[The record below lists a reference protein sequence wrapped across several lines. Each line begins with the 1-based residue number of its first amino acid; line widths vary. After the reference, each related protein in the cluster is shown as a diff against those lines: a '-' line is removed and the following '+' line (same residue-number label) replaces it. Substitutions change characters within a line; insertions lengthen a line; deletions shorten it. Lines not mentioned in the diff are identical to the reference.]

1 MMNRREHRVSVAME
15 SSISDGTKMFNGFVS
30 NVSRNGIKL
39 VDIPKKLDT
48 SASCVAVISGKG
60 KNFKCHML
68 PRWQKEDSHYK
79 EIGFKIISPSLKWIS
94 FLKDLE
100 YSVL

>member
-1 MMNRREHRVSVAME
+1 MMNRREHRVNVGME
-15 SSISDGTKMFNGFVS
+15 SSISDGVTMCNGFVS

-39 VDIPKKLDT
+39 IDIPKKLDT

-60 KNFKCHML
+60 KNFKFHVL

-100 YSVL
+100 YSVI

>member
-1 MMNRREHRVSVAME
+1 MMSRREKRVDISLE
-15 SSISDGTKMFNGFVS
+15 SSISDGNKMFNGLVS

-48 SASCVAVISGKG
+48 APSYLTVVSGKG
-60 KNFKCHML
+60 KNFKFYVSPC
-68 PRWQKEDSHYK
+68 WQSEGSHYK
-79 EIGFKIISPSLKWIS
+79 EMGFKIISPSLKWIS

-100 YSVL
+100 YTVQ

>member
-15 SSISDGTKMFNGFVS
+15 SSISDGTNMFNGFVS
-30 NVSRNGIKL
+30 NVSRNGIKIID
-39 VDIPKKLDT
+39 VPKKLDP
-48 SASCVAVISGKG
+48 SASYLTVISGKG
-60 KNFKCHML
+60 KNFKFHVS

-79 EIGFKIISPSLKWIS
+79 EIGFKIISPSLKWIR